1 VAARKRRRK
10 VKKRDGSSRGAKKAG
25 STQTPQGLGSVGL
38 WIALALALIT
48 LVVYGQVITHRFIN
62 FDDDTYIWANPMVV
76 AGLTSKGL
84 VWAFTTF
91 HSANWH
97 PLTWLSHMAD
107 SQLFGLN
114 AGGHL
119 IVNALLHTANAVLL
133 FWFLSRVTRAT
144 WQSAIIAALFA
155 LHPLHVESV
164 AWASERKDTLSTAF
178 GLLCLLAYSR
188 YVSEPS
194 WKRYG
199 AVAGCL
205 ALGLMTKPML
215 VTWPFVLLLL
225 DYWPF
230 GRVAL
235 RPAISEGRRA
245 RHVEDTE
252 RSKTARPSGARFGAT
267 FKELAVAFWPLIR
280 EKLPLFFLVVP
291 SMFVTYV
298 AQARGGAVSGLTIEP
313 LSWRLANAL
322 LSYVKYLFL
331 AFWPRDLAIY
341 YPSFHDSIPIWEWGL
356 ALILLGTVSFFVVKN
371 ARKLPYLIVG
381 WLWFVGTL
389 LPVIGLVRVGG
400 QAMADRYTY
409 VPSIGLFIAL
419 VFGFSDLV
427 AVSRLRRLLIVLV
440 PGIAISVLAGLSA
453 LQISRWRD
461 SETLF
466 RYVLSIN
473 SGNAVAQNNLGS
485 ALGEKRK
492 PAEAL
497 PHFAEALR
505 LAPRYFD
512 ALGNMGQ
519 VLWEQGEAAQ
529 AVRYFERALEVR
541 PDSAKT
547 HWQLGL
553 ALESLRQTVEAM
565 QQFHEAVRSA
575 PRDSAMHINLGMK
588 LAEQR
593 KLAEAVEQY
602 QQALRLDPNIAE
614 AHNNLG
620 LVLFALG
627 REEEGVREF
636 STAVR
641 LKPELAV
648 ARDNLTRAQ
657 ETMARRQ

>member
-1 VAARKRRRK
+1 
-10 VKKRDGSSRGAKKAG
+10 
-25 STQTPQGLGSVGL
+25 
-38 WIALALALIT
+38 
-48 LVVYGQVITHRFIN
+48 
-62 FDDDTYIWANPMVV
+62 
-76 AGLTSKGL
+76 
-84 VWAFTTF
+84 
-91 HSANWH
+91 
-97 PLTWLSHMAD
+97 
-107 SQLFGLN
+107 
-114 AGGHL
+114 
-119 IVNALLHTANAVLL
+119 
-133 FWFLSRVTRAT
+133 
-144 WQSAIIAALFA
+144 
-155 LHPLHVESV
+155 
-164 AWASERKDTLSTAF
+164 
-178 GLLCLLAYSR
+178 
-188 YVSEPS
+188 
-194 WKRYG
+194 
-199 AVAGCL
+199 
-205 ALGLMTKPML
+205 
-215 VTWPFVLLLL
+215 
-225 DYWPF
+225 
-230 GRVAL
+230 
-235 RPAISEGRRA
+235 
-245 RHVEDTE
+245 
-252 RSKTARPSGARFGAT
+252 
-267 FKELAVAFWPLIR
+267 LIR

-291 SMFVTYV
+291 SMFVTYI

-331 AFWPRDLAIY
+331 TFWPHDLAIY

-356 ALILLGTVSFFVVKN
+356 ALVVLGTVSFFVVKN
-371 ARKLPYLIVG
+371 ARRLPYLIVG

-409 VPSIGLFIAL
+409 IPSIGLFIAL

-427 AVSRLRRLLIVLV
+427 AVSRLRRLLIVSV
-440 PGIAISVLAGLSA
+440 WGMAIPVLAGLSA

-529 AVRYFERALEVR
+529 AVGYFERALEVR

-575 PRDSAMHINLGMK
+575 PRDSAMRINLGMK

-641 LKPELAV
+641 LKPDLAV
-648 ARDNLTRAQ
+648 ARDNLRRAQ
-657 ETMARRQ
+657 ETMAHRQ